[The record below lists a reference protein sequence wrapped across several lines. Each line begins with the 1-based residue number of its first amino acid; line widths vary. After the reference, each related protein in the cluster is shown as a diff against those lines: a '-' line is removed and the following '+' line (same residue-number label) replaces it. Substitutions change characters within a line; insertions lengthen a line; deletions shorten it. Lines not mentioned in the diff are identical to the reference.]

1 MMDLREDSRLE
12 MVDTLFT
19 RKDSYFASER
29 DMDGSG
35 NAGRRKPKL
44 HIQCDSGRRLV
55 HRGKSLPTWQAQVFF
70 SMSLLSCP
78 NRSITSSPAP
88 YAVSS
93 SLMTPPLPWDGAIS
107 RPLIPSMNSRYAAY
121 LAIGS
126 ASSPQ
131 TQVLIPP
138 GTAAMYEQ
146 LLKLETYE
154 LGKNPINWARILEIR
169 HLKERMVRK
178 GSKYAKASMTVSKTS
193 SPFKSFILPDDFRV
207 KEMERWFRE
216 QQKRASA
223 SAVRRSSSSGRQPSV
238 ATHLNH
244 NHGQRQCPQCIPSTS
259 GPPPVKWTA
268 SGAVP
273 PKSEPLVVHATA
285 QGNASTSSKSKL
297 YSRAQALLSI
307 SRTIKPERVAS
318 LPVSNKHTPAD
329 PPLSRSSVVVSPPPL
344 PVILRGQRSAFG
356 LDDETG
362 QAESALGDPELPESL
377 SDDSP
382 PPAPLKDVSAD
393 EIPRS
398 AQSSPSGDDT
408 SPNPNGV
415 ARRRSCIKR
424 GSVSELGGKTVS
436 WADDQELHN
445 QMSRYTSVMRDAQA
459 SGAFKSQY
467 RPRYLTLRL
476 RSPMG
481 RDQGYIP

>member
-1 MMDLREDSRLE
+1 MSKPLNYLQSSPVRGQLEPYDSTSPMGWRYLQTT
-12 MVDTLFT
+12 DTLNEL
-19 RKDSYFASER
+19 K
-29 DMDGSG
+29 
-35 NAGRRKPKL
+35 
-44 HIQCDSGRRLV
+44 
-55 HRGKSLPTWQAQVFF
+55 
-70 SMSLLSCP
+70 
-78 NRSITSSPAP
+78 
-88 YAVSS
+88 
-93 SLMTPPLPWDGAIS
+93 
-107 RPLIPSMNSRYAAY
+107 
-121 LAIGS
+121 
-126 ASSPQ
+126 
-131 TQVLIPP
+131 VLIPP

-307 SRTIKPERVAS
+307 SRTIKPEKVAS

-329 PPLSRSSVVVSPPPL
+329 PSLSRSSVVVSPPPL

-382 PPAPLKDVSAD
+382 PPAPLKDITAD

-445 QMSRYTSVMRDAQA
+445 QMSRYTSVVRDAQA
-459 SGAFKSQY
+459 SGHQWEEIRDIYLEQISSLEALQLQVQDGLECLKSESEHLQHVDGTI
-467 RPRYLTLRL
+467 RRQRERLRL
-476 RSPMG
+476 TFDELERKQSAFSERVKEALEQADDVMSRHGLRKTSLP
-481 RDQGYIP
+481 ITNE